1 MPDVSVSNTSANTLL
16 DIIERDRNETV
27 TDLFGRSA
35 GSHADRVALR
45 FGDSLTTY
53 RTLAARIEAL
63 ASLLAGSGIKG
74 GDRVG
79 IFFLNHPDFVVSF
92 FAVLRLGAVV
102 VPINPL
108 LKSEEIDHILG
119 DSGALAV
126 ITHESL
132 MAELR
137 PCLTGKTAFVFSYE
151 NLSDPADS
159 AEAVKT
165 VPVRA
170 ASLIED
176 FPVEHLPAGPGPED
190 LALIV
195 YTSGTTG
202 KPKGAMLSHGNLM
215 AANTMKSSRLEVYPA
230 DCLLAV
236 LPLCHIYGMVVV
248 LVGTLLEGGAIAI
261 MQSFDARGAL
271 SAIEKHRVTVL
282 PAVPA
287 MFRFMTMEI
296 EKSCFDLSSLRFGVV
311 GGSSIPP
318 ELVERV
324 QKAFA
329 CPILEG
335 YAMTESACVATLT
348 PLSAGAQKIGSAGP
362 AIPGVEVAILGPDLE
377 PLGRGAACV
386 GQVAVRGKN
395 VMLGYYNLP
404 EATAST
410 FHRGFFLTGDLGYLD
425 EDGYLFIVG
434 RSKELIIR
442 GGQNI
447 YPAEVEQVLL
457 KMDGIADVAVVGVP
471 DEYMGERVKAF
482 VVPASGFS
490 LEEDEVRAY
499 CGAHLAPYKVPR
511 LVEFREELPRNSTGK
526 VLKRL
531 LLEAP

>member
-1 MPDVSVSNTSANTLL
+1 MPDVSVSNTSAISL
-16 DIIERDRNETV
+16 RDRNETV
-27 TDLFGRSA
+27 IDLFSRSA
-35 GSHADRVALR
+35 RGHADRVALR
-45 FGDSLTTY
+45 FGESLTTY
-53 RTLAARIEAL
+53 RTLAARIESL
-63 ASLLAGSGIKG
+63 ASLLAGYGINS

-137 PCLTGKTAFVFSYE
+137 PCLAGKTAFVFCYE
-151 NLSDPADS
+151 QAFDPARS
-159 AEAVKT
+159 VEKA

-170 ASLIED
+170 ASLVED
-176 FPVEHLPAGPGPED
+176 FPVEHLPDGPGPED

-215 AANTMKSSRLEVYPA
+215 AANTMKSSRLELYPG

-271 SAIEKHRVTVL
+271 GEIERHRVTVL

-296 EKSCFDLSSLRFGVV
+296 EKSSFDLSSLRFGVV

-362 AIPGVEVAILGPDLE
+362 AIKGVEVAVLGPDLE
-377 PLGRGAACV
+377 PLGRGSANV

-457 KMDGIADVAVVGVP
+457 KMTGIADVAVVGVP

-482 VVPASGFS
+482 VVPATGFS
-490 LEEDEVRAY
+490 LDEDEVKEY

-531 LLEAP
+531 LLEDPRQNP

>member
-1 MPDVSVSNTSANTLL
+1 MPDVSVSNTSAISL
-16 DIIERDRNETV
+16 RDRNDTV
-27 TDLFGRSA
+27 PNQTVIDLFGRSA
-35 GSHADRVALR
+35 RSHADRVALR

-53 RTLAARIEAL
+53 RTLAARVEAL
-63 ASLLAGSGIKG
+63 ASLLAGSGIKS

-137 PCLTGKTAFVFSYE
+137 PCLAGKLALVFCCEELICYE
-151 NLSDPADS
+151 EPG
-159 AEAVKT
+159 ERT

-170 ASLIED
+170 VSLIED
-176 FPVEHLPAGPGPED
+176 FPVTRLPEGPDRED

-215 AANTMKSSRLEVYPA
+215 AANTMKGSRLEVFPG

-271 SAIEKHRVTVL
+271 GEIEQHRVTVL

-296 EKSCFDLSSLRFGVV
+296 EKGSFDLSSLRFGVV

-324 QKAFA
+324 QNAFA

-348 PLSAGAQKIGSAGP
+348 PLTAGAQKIGSAGP
-362 AIPGVEVAILGPDLE
+362 AIPGVEVAILGADLE
-377 PLGRGAACV
+377 PLGGGAANV
-386 GQVAVRGKN
+386 GQVAIRGEN

-410 FHRGFFLTGDLGYLD
+410 FHNGFFLTGDLGYLD

-457 KMDGIADVAVVGVP
+457 KMAGIADVAVVGVP

-490 LEEDEVRAY
+490 LAEDEVKAY

-531 LLEAP
+531 LLETT